1 MAISLR
7 RNCRHC
13 LRLVRANLS
22 DENFSA
28 EIVRVLIR
36 RRPAINLVRVQDVG
50 LKETDDRPILDWAT
64 KERRVSRS
72 LARPA
77 VGVRD
82 GKVTGF

>member
-13 LRLVRANLS
+13 LWLVRANLA
-22 DENFSA
+22 DENFSG
-28 EIVRVLIR
+28 EIVRVRIR

-72 LARPA
+72 
-77 VGVRD
+77 
-82 GKVTGF
+82 